1 MSTTNDFVPVDWR
14 GAGRGPRLASLAV
27 LLASVGPRYVSDVM
41 AGYLAHVMPE
51 AQEIDRVE
59 GALWI
64 RPLWLACWQ
73 CWLACVSS
81 KVNKGHV
88 PDRARIAALAAAT
101 RTGLRGSK

>member
-1 MSTTNDFVPVDWR
+1 
-14 GAGRGPRLASLAV
+14 
-27 LLASVGPRYVSDVM
+27 M